1 MLITE
6 QGEVPALVG
15 AIVGSSDPRATAA
28 ALETACAEAVGSE
41 IADGEF
47 VSLSVGAVLG
57 VRLVDGRRV
66 VLKLHLARVSRAFLD
81 AVRSVQRGLRASG
94 FPAPE
99 PLGSP
104 VEWDTGTLVVESLED
119 AGERIDARAPGQRRL
134 LASGL
139 AELVRLAQGFVDV
152 PALAEHPLAVAR
164 TRLFPEPHSA
174 RLDFARPGG
183 EWIDAFARRAKPL
196 REAGARVVG
205 HCDWRAEHVRVDRGR
220 MTAVYD
226 WDSLAVTR
234 EPIVAGQAAH
244 AFTIDWH
251 APGQQRMPSL
261 DEALGFLE
269 DYEAGRGARFT
280 ATERRAAHAALVWMM
295 AYTARCEHSD
305 DPAAASLPA
314 GSARAFLRHHADEL
328 LRDGA

>member
-164 TRLFPEPHSA
+164 TRLFPEPA
-174 RLDFARPGG
+174 RGLTSRGPAVNGSTRSPVAPSRCARPG
-183 EWIDAFARRAKPL
+183 
-196 REAGARVVG
+196 
-205 HCDWRAEHVRVDRGR
+205 RG
-220 MTAVYD
+220 
-226 WDSLAVTR
+226 
-234 EPIVAGQAAH
+234 
-244 AFTIDWH
+244 
-251 APGQQRMPSL
+251 
-261 DEALGFLE
+261 
-269 DYEAGRGARFT
+269 
-280 ATERRAAHAALVWMM
+280 
-295 AYTARCEHSD
+295 
-305 DPAAASLPA
+305 
-314 GSARAFLRHHADEL
+314 
-328 LRDGA
+328 